1 MTFAGANPQA
11 DVVGLDKL
19 PGIVNYFIGEDPS
32 KWRANIPTYQKV
44 AYKNVYD
51 GIDLVYYGNQG
62 HLEYDLIVAPGA
74 DPTQIRL
81 AFHGAEQIAVDAQ
94 GDLVLSLP
102 QSVSDAA
109 ADEATPAV
117 RLHKPVVYQM
127 DEQGGKHFLA
137 GSYVLLAA
145 ETAFRPASA
154 GLHASDSPHVAF
166 QVASYDASRPLI
178 IDPVLSWATYLGGS
192 GSDGANKIALDVAG
206 NVYVT
211 GVTDTPGSGFPGTAG
226 SLIQSTLGGGNDAFV
241 TKLNAAGTAILY
253 STYLGGSGGD
263 VGQGIAV
270 DAAGNAYVAGFTN
283 TPGSGF
289 PGTAASSI
297 QSTYGGGPLD
307 AFVAKLNAAGTA
319 ILYSTYLGGSGEDY
333 SNGIAVDQA
342 GDAYVT
348 GRAGNP
354 GGFPGTAGS
363 LIQSTFGGGDEG
375 DGFVTKLNAA
385 GTAILYSTYLG
396 GSGGERGNGIA
407 VDQVGQAYVT
417 GFTTGSFPGTAGSLI
432 QSIFGGGSDAFVTKL
447 NAAGTAILYSTYLGG
462 SGGEEG
468 IAIAVDQ
475 AGNAYITGDTNT
487 PGSGFPGTAGSLIQ
501 SSLVPGIDTF
511 VPDAFITKLNAAG
524 TAILYST
531 YLGGKEWDRGFAIA
545 VDHVGNA
552 YVTGSTNING
562 IVGSDFPGTAGSPI
576 QSTPGGA
583 EDAFVTKLNAAGTAI
598 VYSTYLGG
606 SGFDGGGG
614 IAVDQAGNAYVAG
627 FTDGGFPG
635 TAGSLIQST
644 FGGGGHDAFVAK
656 ISGTVP
662 PSCSSA
668 QANPAALWSPNHQF
682 VPIAITGVTDPS
694 GHAVTITVTGVTQD
708 EPVNAKGDGNTSPDA
723 VIQSGAA
730 SVRAERSGNGR
741 VYQLSF
747 KADNGQGGVCTGA
760 VKVSVPHSMGKGAI
774 AIDDG
779 QVYDSTVR

>member
-1 MTFAGANPQA
+1 
-11 DVVGLDKL
+11 
-19 PGIVNYFIGEDPS
+19 VNYFIGEDPS

-241 TKLNAAGTAILY
+241 TKLNAAGTAI
-253 STYLGGSGGD
+253 
-263 VGQGIAV
+263 
-270 DAAGNAYVAGFTN
+270 
-283 TPGSGF
+283 
-289 PGTAASSI
+289 
-297 QSTYGGGPLD
+297 
-307 AFVAKLNAAGTA
+307 
-319 ILYSTYLGGSGEDY
+319 
-333 SNGIAVDQA
+333 
-342 GDAYVT
+342 
-348 GRAGNP
+348 
-354 GGFPGTAGS
+354 
-363 LIQSTFGGGDEG
+363 
-375 DGFVTKLNAA
+375 
-385 GTAILYSTYLG
+385 
-396 GSGGERGNGIA
+396 
-407 VDQVGQAYVT
+407 
-417 GFTTGSFPGTAGSLI
+417 
-432 QSIFGGGSDAFVTKL
+432 
-447 NAAGTAILYSTYLGG
+447 
-462 SGGEEG
+462 
-468 IAIAVDQ
+468 
-475 AGNAYITGDTNT
+475 
-487 PGSGFPGTAGSLIQ
+487 
-501 SSLVPGIDTF
+501 
-511 VPDAFITKLNAAG
+511 
-524 TAILYST
+524 
-531 YLGGKEWDRGFAIA
+531 
-545 VDHVGNA
+545 
-552 YVTGSTNING
+552 
-562 IVGSDFPGTAGSPI
+562 
-576 QSTPGGA
+576 
-583 EDAFVTKLNAAGTAI
+583 

-730 SVRAERSGNGR
+730 SVRAERSGNGNGR